1 MTCWLFSHCL
11 HSKCLT
17 IPILSDGRPRFLTA
31 FERLVRKSAGRPC
44 PNVTPSVFALFT
56 PHYHTT
62 RTTTTAKRTIL
73 LHEQRDSRCF
83 HIPASPTSHIIPSSR
98 HLPCYPT
105 LAPTSLETY
114 DNYVSLLSTPLP
126 PSSPRPILLQA

>member
-1 MTCWLFSHCL
+1 M
-11 HSKCLT
+11 
-17 IPILSDGRPRFLTA
+17 
-31 FERLVRKSAGRPC
+31 RKSAGRPC
-44 PNVTPSVFALFT
+44 PNVTPSVFALST

-114 DNYVSLLSTPLP
+114 DNYISLLSTPLP
-126 PSSPRPILLQA
+126 PRPMFLQALNFIAYFLIHCSFLLAPLQRIRPTGADVLEGNLIE